1 MTQDLGTII
10 RYLRWGSVVFF
21 ALGALCLILTLVLL
35 SRYQVIKELK
45 YRRTKKRI
53 EAARY
58 RVAKRMREREIAQR
72 EDQEKKKR
80 AEIEKAVKAS
90 RDEATE
96 YLRKVEVPEGA
107 ELTTPLVTEPAVLSG
122 TENQSDI
129 DDDMFTD
136 SSASAEDV
144 SFTDTELSGKPVD
157 NISPMDLVSPEEMAA
172 FDTASDTVFD
182 TDDEDDFDSMMD
194 GAEFETGSD
203 PYRGEESDDMPLS
216 EEETGH
222 VAIEPMLRDGRYMP
236 DYIPDTV
243 DYDDE
248 ETEPLYMAEGSEPTM
263 PLIFVKDGDISDET
277 EDLLDKETT
286 KLDNAEEYIRQ
297 RHVEFTMMDNIE
309 IKGN

>member
-96 YLRKVEVPEGA
+96 YLRKAEVPEGA

-129 DDDMFTD
+129 DDDVFTD
-136 SSASAEDV
+136 SSASGEDV
-144 SFTDTELSGKPVD
+144 SYTDTELSGKPVD
-157 NISPMDLVSPEEMAA
+157 NISPMDLVGPEEMAA

-203 PYRGEESDDMPLS
+203 PYRGEESDDIPLS

-222 VAIEPMLRDGRYMP
+222 AAIEPMLRDGRYMP

-248 ETEPLYMAEGSEPTM
+248 ETEPLYMAEGSEPTI